1 MFIGHYGPS
10 LACKAWKPA
19 IPLWVLFVA
28 VQLVDIIWALLVL
41 LGIEKV
47 RIVPGI
53 TATNPFDLYYMPF
66 THSLPGATFWSVG
79 VAVAYRAMAPAQKWT
94 AAAIVGGAVFSHW
107 ILDLIVHRP
116 DLALYDDAYKVG
128 FGLWN
133 YPAIAFVLEI
143 ALLFGGIVLYMRATA
158 PVDAIGRYGMVILGG
173 IAVVLQAYVFFGPPP
188 VSDTAFALTALG
200 LYFAFAVAVYWSEGK
215 RR

>member
-28 VQLVDIIWALLVL
+28 VQLVDIVWAFLVL
-41 LGIEKV
+41 LGIKKV

-79 VAVAYRAMAPAQKWT
+79 AAVAYRAMAPAQKWT
-94 AAAIVGGAVFSHW
+94 AAVIVGGAVFSHW

-200 LYFAFAVAVYWSEGK
+200 LYFAFAVAVYWLEG
-215 RR
+215 RRR